1 MKARLLVAALAGAA
15 VFTGVAYAQQA
26 SAPAANGAAAVPEKL
41 PFDIPYGPPIS
52 LESARHVLAAAEA
65 EAKKHKWPMNCAVY
79 DSGANLVSFDHM
91 DGAQLGS
98 IAIAQHKARAAVT
111 FRRPTAAFED
121 GVQKHGA
128 TYLMT
133 LDGVIASRGGVPLV
147 EGGKIVGAVG
157 CSGGIGPQDEAV
169 ATAGADALG
178 KK

>member
-1 MKARLLVAALAGAA
+1 MKIRLLIAALAGAA
-15 VFTGVAYAQQA
+15 LFAGAVQAQQA
-26 SAPAANGAAAVPEKL
+26 STPAGNGGESVPEKL

-133 LDGVIASRGGVPLV
+133 LDGVIASRGGVPLI
-147 EGGKIVGAVG
+147 EGGKLIGAIG

-169 ATAGADALG
+169 ATAGAEAIS